1 MNYLIAVYADRAVA
15 EEAYTTLQSS
25 EVSADDVT
33 ILGEGYSTADEFGFI
48 DPAKVGKKQA
58 TLMSYWLVPFGFF
71 GGFVFDYI
79 TGLNTFDWAGT
90 PGNHIVGGL
99 AGAIAGGMGS
109 FFVGNSVG
117 MMTGSGDALP
127 YRNRLNA
134 GDYLVIYRYEI
145 GKYRDLANRI
155 LRDYKPDTIQGYIE
169 SGGSDG

>member
-1 MNYLIAVYADRAVA
+1 MNYLIAVYADRVTA
-15 EEAYTTLQSS
+15 EEAYTTLKSS
-25 EVSADDVT
+25 EVPADDVT
-33 ILGEGYSTADEFGFI
+33 ILGEGHNTADEFGFI

-79 TGLNTFDWAGT
+79 TGLNTFDWAGN

-109 FFVGNSVG
+109 FFVGNSMS
-117 MMTGSGDALP
+117 MMTGGGDALP
-127 YRNRLNA
+127 FRNRLNA